1 MNLRIRLVKTR
12 RTDVMCAVCQNF
24 HADHVIVRTDGTET
38 DSGVHSKCA
47 ADVKAK
53 FTRKRKSEPKLAD
66 PDMEE
71 TGT

>member
-1 MNLRIRLVKTR
+1 MNLRVRLVKTK
-12 RTDVMCAVCQNF
+12 RTDVMCVECQNF

-47 ADVKAK
+47 EQVHAK
-53 FTRKRKSEPKLAD
+53 FTRKRKSQPELP
-66 PDMEE
+66 E

>member
-1 MNLRIRLVKTR
+1 VNLRIRLMKTK

-38 DSGVHSKCA
+38 DTGVHSRCA
-47 ADVKAK
+47 EQVKAK
-53 FTRKRKSEPKLAD
+53 FTRKRRSQPAL
-66 PDMEE
+66 PE